1 MAIFAEGVAASAMAL
16 LSQFLAASAGVSGF
30 FSAGRASDVFFA
42 GFAAGLDASAG
53 AEMQK
58 KALWSMTHV

>member
-1 MAIFAEGVAASAMAL
+1 MAL